1 MMDTWLNASEANP
14 DGEAAPETT
23 ETTETAEE
31 TAKPVQSATAKAAIK
46 PANSSKAIADE
57 FNDLFNS

>member
-1 MMDTWLNASEANP
+1 MHLKQIPMVKLP
-14 DGEAAPETT
+14 QETT

-31 TAKPVQSATAKAAIK
+31 TAKPVQSATAKAAVK